1 MKAKLTILAIFIL
14 LAGYIVAQSNV
25 EIKDIL
31 VSPIMEVDTIT
42 NLPIEI
48 DGEKLAIMCKVND
61 ISSIETVQILVGT
74 NENTGD
80 ISVTEG
86 TISEEEGI
94 YYLTQ
99 NGETSELNGS
109 VISTTIELSQP
120 QVDEYNYITVYTIDG
135 NNQESNHL
143 IFTK

>member
-48 DGEKLAIMCKVND
+48 DGEKLSILCKVND
-61 ISSIETVQILVGT
+61 LSSVETIRILVGT

-80 ISVTEG
+80 VTAIEG
-86 TISEEEGI
+86 IISEVSGI
-94 YYLTQ
+94 FYLTQ
-99 NGETSELNGS
+99 DGITSELNGG
-109 VISTTIELSQP
+109 VISASVELNQV
-120 QVDEYNYITVYTIDG
+120 QVDAYNYIIVYTIDG
-135 NNQESNHL
+135 DNQESNHL
-143 IFTK
+143 VFTK